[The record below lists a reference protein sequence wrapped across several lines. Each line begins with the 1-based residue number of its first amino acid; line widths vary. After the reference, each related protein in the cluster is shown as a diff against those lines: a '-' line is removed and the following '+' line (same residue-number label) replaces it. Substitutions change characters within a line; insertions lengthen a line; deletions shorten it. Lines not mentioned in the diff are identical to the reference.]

1 MVYRSTTNFIMQKN
15 NAKKY
20 TGNTPEHRKLIKAI
34 IYKLSDKDD
43 PLEPVN
49 HFTLAALK
57 NHTVNVLWPKWDMI
71 MGESDDQDFTQVDL
85 VENDEYLFTY
95 LDNWGYTV
103 ERIIVFGLA

>member
-1 MVYRSTTNFIMQKN
+1 MQKN
-15 NAKKY
+15 NTKKSY

-57 NHTVNVLWPKWDMI
+57 NHAVNVLWPKWDMI
-71 MGESDDQDFTQVDL
+71 MGEGDDQDFTQVDL